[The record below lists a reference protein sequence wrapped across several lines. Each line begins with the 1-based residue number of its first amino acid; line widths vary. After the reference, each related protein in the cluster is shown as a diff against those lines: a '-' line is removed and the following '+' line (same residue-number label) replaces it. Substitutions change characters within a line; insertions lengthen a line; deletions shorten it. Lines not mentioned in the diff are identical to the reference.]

1 MEEARE
7 LVRLSLWSDDEAE
20 EVGLEGGGEEEED
33 DGMEEEEEEVRPGR
47 RRHRNP
53 FIDDECGVSKRGRE
67 DDE

>member
-7 LVRLSLWSDDEAE
+7 LVRLSLWSDDEDEE
-20 EVGLEGGGEEEED
+20 EVGLEGGGED
-33 DGMEEEEEEVRPGR
+33 DGMEEEVRPGR

>member
-7 LVRLSLWSDDEAE
+7 LVRQSLWSDE
-20 EVGLEGGGEEEED
+20 EDGLEGDGEEEG
-33 DGMEEEEEEVRPGR
+33 DGMEEEEEVRPGR

>member
-7 LVRLSLWSDDEAE
+7 LVRQSLWSDDEGE
-20 EVGLEGGGEEEED
+20 EDGLEGDGKED
-33 DGMEEEEEEVRPGR
+33 DGMEEEEEVRPGR

-67 DDE
+67 DE

>member
-7 LVRLSLWSDDEAE
+7 LVRQSLWSDE
-20 EVGLEGGGEEEED
+20 EDGLEGDGED
-33 DGMEEEEEEVRPGR
+33 DGMEEEEEVRPGR

-53 FIDDECGVSKRGRE
+53 FIDDEAGVSKRGRE

>member
-7 LVRLSLWSDDEAE
+7 LVRQSLWSDE
-20 EVGLEGGGEEEED
+20 EDGLEGDGEVD
-33 DGMEEEEEEVRPGR
+33 DGMEEEEEVRPGR

-53 FIDDECGVSKRGRE
+53 FIDDEAGVSKRGRE

>member
-7 LVRLSLWSDDEAE
+7 LVRLSLWSDDEGE
-20 EVGLEGGGEEEED
+20 EDGLEAGGEEAD
-33 DGMEEEEEEVRPGR
+33 DGMEEEEEVRPGR

>member
-7 LVRLSLWSDDEAE
+7 LVRQSLWSDEQD
-20 EVGLEGGGEEEED
+20 GLEGGGEAEE
-33 DGMEEEEEEVRPGR
+33 DGMEEEEQVRPGR
-47 RRHRNP
+47 RRHHNP